1 MKDKESKKND
11 SCTELKNIKYQNM
24 LLSNSKILENPVT
37 NISNIDHFLNQEI
50 QLNKKLPWNK
60 LGKTTKIN
68 ILKNFTNE
76 YAKKNKLSDKHKEKL
91 NEYLLSCIERKK
103 LQKIKDIHY
112 DIENKKIISIPLL
125 FFNKNTEKFI
135 LKRSDKK
142 NKISNHLAP
151 KNSKKRIARMK
162 RTLKNAKEDKKTS
175 GKTIKSLKPKKN
187 TNKPKKPSDK
197 SKKPSD
203 KSKKPSNKPKKQS
216 DKSKKPSNKPK
227 KSSDKSKKSDKIKKK

>member
-1 MKDKESKKND
+1 MKDKESKKNE

-24 LLSNSKILENPVT
+24 LLSNSKMLENPVT

-68 ILKNFTNE
+68 ILKQFTNE
-76 YAKKNKLSDKHKEKL
+76 YAKKNKLSDVHKEKL
-91 NEYLLSCIERKK
+91 HEFLISCIERKK

-112 DIENKKIISIPLL
+112 DIEKKKIISIPLL
-125 FFNKNTEKFI
+125 YFNKNTEKFL

-151 KNSKKRIARMK
+151 KNSKKRITRIKKTM
-162 RTLKNAKEDKKTS
+162 KNAKDEKKTS
-175 GKTIKSLKPKKN
+175 GKTIKSVKPRKSSGKPKK
-187 TNKPKKPSDK
+187 S
-197 SKKPSD
+197 
-203 KSKKPSNKPKKQS
+203 
-216 DKSKKPSNKPK
+216 SNKPK
-227 KSSDKSKKSDKIKKK
+227 KSSNKPKKHSDKVKKSSDKVKKNKKA